1 MDSKS
6 NAAHLKELQDNIRRM
21 LDKRNAVLLAHNY
34 QRPEVQDIAD
44 LCGDSLELSIKA
56 SQTDAEVI
64 VFCGVHFMAE
74 TAAILC
80 PEKKVLLPVRDA
92 GCPMADMITAE
103 ELKKK
108 KQQMPGAVVVSYVNT
123 TAEVKAESDLCCTSA
138 NAVQVANSID
148 PDVPILMTPDKNL
161 ARYTKN
167 LTNRDI
173 SWWDGFCPYHNNLTV
188 EQVMKVKKAYPEAV
202 FLAHPECSPDV
213 LDLADEV
220 KSTSGMAVYA
230 ANSSQK
236 EFIIGTE
243 IGMLYPLS
251 KANPDKQFIPADP
264 NMICVDMKKIGL
276 IEILEALEGLE
287 PEVRVSEEIRLKAK
301 SAVERMLAIPV
312 R

>member
-1 MDSKS
+1 
-6 NAAHLKELQDNIRRM
+6 M

-80 PEKKVLLPVRDA
+80 PEKKVLLPALDA
-92 GCPMADMITAE
+92 GCPMAGMITVR
-103 ELKKK
+103 ELKEK
-108 KQQMPGAVVVSYVNT
+108 KQQMPDAVVVSYVNT

-138 NAVQVANSID
+138 NAVQVANSIN
-148 PDVPILMTPDKNL
+148 PDVPILMIPDKNL
-161 ARYTKN
+161 AKYTKSI
-167 LTNRDI
+167 TNRDI
-173 SWWDGFCPYHNNLTV
+173 SWLDGYCPYHNNLTV
-188 EQVMKVKKAYPEAV
+188 EQVRKVKKEYPKAV

-220 KSTSGMAVYA
+220 TSTSGMAVYA
-230 ANSSQK
+230 ANSSER

-243 IGMLYPLS
+243 TGMLYPLS
-251 KANPDKQFIPADP
+251 KANPGKQFIPADP

-276 IEILEALEGLE
+276 IEILQALDGLE
-287 PEVRVSEEIRLKAK
+287 PEVKVPEEIRLKAK
-301 SAVERMLAIPV
+301 IAVERMLAIRV
-312 R
+312 M